1 MLVEKAGRDYIY
13 STSGR
18 TCKQVTISVAS
29 DDGNWVGGSLG
40 KKGKFSLFRLL

>member
-1 MLVEKAGRDYIY
+1 MLVEKPGRAYIY
-13 STSGR
+13 SPSGR

-29 DDGNWVGGSLG
+29 EDGNWVGGSQR